1 MSESVS
7 YMPNDQPKK
16 MAYGTE
22 VNHLVPYALGATPW
36 AYGTRQFKSI

>member
-7 YMPNDQPKK
+7 DMHYDQPKQ

-22 VNHLVPYALGATPW
+22 VNHLVPYALGAMPR